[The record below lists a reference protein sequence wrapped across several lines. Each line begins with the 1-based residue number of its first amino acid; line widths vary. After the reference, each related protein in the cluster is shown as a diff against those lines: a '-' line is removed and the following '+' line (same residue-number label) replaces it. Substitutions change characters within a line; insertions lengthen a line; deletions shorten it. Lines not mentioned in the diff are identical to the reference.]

1 MRRRRMVSGLMV
13 AAVVIGVVPVEAA
26 GTLKIATLAPDGS
39 YWVDEMRASADE
51 IARRTGGRVELRL
64 YPGGT
69 MGDDQAV
76 LRKMRIGQLQ
86 GGGLLSGTL
95 ATRVPDLELYGLP
108 LLFRS
113 YDEVD
118 RVREAFDDRLLA
130 ELDASGL
137 VAFGFIETGFAYL
150 MSVEPMRKL
159 SDLKGRKAW
168 FPEGDRVGQA
178 ILEAAGLSPV
188 PLPLSDVL
196 TGLQTGLIETVAG
209 PPVGAVALQ
218 WFTKAR
224 YLVEVPIVYSYG
236 ALVLD
241 ARAFS
246 SLQPA
251 DREIVREILERT
263 VADLDARARED
274 NIAARE
280 ALVRQGVQVV
290 PSSDDVIRDWE
301 RVAADANRLLAE
313 RLDVDPE
320 LRREVD
326 RMLAELRG
334 GAAR

>member
-1 MRRRRMVSGLMV
+1 MVSGLV
-13 AAVVIGVVPVEAA
+13 IAAAVVGVVPAA
-26 GTLKIATLAPDGS
+26 AATTLKMATLAPDGS
-39 YWVDEMRASADE
+39 YWVEAVRTAAGE
-51 IARRTGGRVELRL
+51 IARRTDGRVELRL

-76 LRKMRIGQLQ
+76 LRKMRIGQLH

-95 ATRVPDLELYGLP
+95 ATRVPDLEVYGLP

-118 RVREAFDDRLLA
+118 RIREAFDDRLLA
-130 ELDASGL
+130 ELDANGL

-150 MSVEPMRKL
+150 MSVDPVRNL
-159 SDLKGRKAW
+159 DDLKGRKAW

-224 YLVEVPIVYSYG
+224 YLLEVPIVYSYG

-241 ARAFS
+241 KRAFG
-246 SLQPA
+246 SLQPG
-251 DREIVREILERT
+251 DREIVREILEST
-263 VADLDARARED
+263 VADLDTRARED
-274 NIAARE
+274 NLAARE
-280 ALVRQGVQVV
+280 ALIRQGVQIT
-290 PSSDDVIRDWE
+290 PSSDDVIRNWE
-301 RVAADANRLLAE
+301 RVAAEANRLLAD
-313 RLDVDPE
+313 RLDVDST

>member
-1 MRRRRMVSGLMV
+1 MGCGLV
-13 AAVVIGVVPVEAA
+13 IAAAVVGVVPVEAA
-26 GTLKIATLAPDGS
+26 TTLKIATLAPDGS
-39 YWVDEMRASADE
+39 YWVNAVRTSADE

-76 LRKMRIGQLQ
+76 LRKMRIGQLH
-86 GGGLLSGTL
+86 GGGMLSGTL

-108 LLFRS
+108 LLFQS

-118 RVREAFDDRLLA
+118 RVRAAFDGRLLA
-130 ELDASGL
+130 ELEANGL

-150 MSVEPMRKL
+150 MSVDPVRRL
-159 SDLKGRKAW
+159 DDLKGRKAW
-168 FPEGDRVGQA
+168 FPEGDQVGQA

-241 ARAFS
+241 KRAFG
-246 SLQPA
+246 SLQPG
-251 DREIVREILERT
+251 DRDIVREVLERT
-263 VADLDARARED
+263 VADLDTRARED

-280 ALVRQGVQVV
+280 ALVRQGVRVM

-301 RVAADANRLLAE
+301 RVAADANRLLAD
-313 RLDVDPE
+313 RLDVDPQ
-320 LRREVD
+320 LRRDVD
-326 RMLAELRG
+326 RMLDSLRG

>member
-1 MRRRRMVSGLMV
+1 MIAGLVIVVLGSG
-13 AAVVIGVVPVEAA
+13 AAVGDSAT
-26 GTLKIATLAPDGS
+26 TLKIATLAPDGS
-39 YWVDEMRASADE
+39 YWVNELRASADE
-51 IARRTGGRVELRL
+51 ISRRTDGRVELRL

-76 LRKMRIGQLQ
+76 LRKMRIGQLH
-86 GGGLLSGTL
+86 GGGMLSGTL

-118 RVREAFDDRLLA
+118 RVRAAFDGRLLA
-130 ELDASGL
+130 ELEANGL

-150 MSVEPMRKL
+150 MSVDPVRSL
-159 SDLKGRKAW
+159 DDLKGRKAW
-168 FPEGDRVGQA
+168 FPEGDTVGQS

-224 YLVEVPIVYSYG
+224 YMVEVPIVYSYG
-236 ALVLD
+236 ALVVAD
-241 ARAFS
+241 RAFA

-251 DREIVREILERT
+251 DRDVVREVLT
-263 VADLDARARED
+263 KAVAGLDARARED
-274 NIAARE
+274 NLGARD
-280 ALVRQGVQVV
+280 ALVRQGVQILE
-290 PSSDDVIRDWE
+290 SNAEFNRQWQ
-301 RVAADANRLLAE
+301 RVATDANTLLAD
-313 RLDVDPE
+313 RLDVDPQ

-326 RMLAELRG
+326 RMLAELREG
-334 GAAR
+334 TGK